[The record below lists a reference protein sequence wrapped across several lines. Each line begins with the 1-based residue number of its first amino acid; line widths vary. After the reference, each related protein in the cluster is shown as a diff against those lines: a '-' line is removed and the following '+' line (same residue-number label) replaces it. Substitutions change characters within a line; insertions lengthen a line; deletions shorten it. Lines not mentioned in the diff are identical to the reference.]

1 MTVARSLAAA
11 LCAGVLAA
19 CTTTTTTVTTSG
31 GETVTKGAP
40 AKAAERPD
48 ARSGGADARTRARAR
63 ADLAAGYY
71 RSGQLAIAL
80 EEARRASSIDPT
92 FAEAYGLLGLI
103 YMDMNDRREAEDNFQ
118 RALRLEPVS
127 SELANNYGW
136 FLCQTGRERESIE
149 YYERALRDPL
159 YATPARAAQNAGS
172 CLLKVKDYAAAEKY
186 LRRSFELDA
195 SSAATKYQLA
205 RVYLATGQKDRATF
219 YYNLLARSVE
229 SSPETLWLGLRI
241 ARANGDLRTES
252 QLANELRERFPRSPE
267 VAALARGEFD
277 E

>member
-1 MTVARSLAAA
+1 MTVARSLCVV
-11 LCAGVLAA
+11 LCAGLLAA
-19 CTTTTTTVTTSG
+19 CTTTTTTVSSSG
-31 GETVTKGAP
+31 GETVTKNVGKP
-40 AKAAERPD
+40 AERPD
-48 ARSGGADARTRARAR
+48 TRAGSADARTRARAR

-71 RSGQLAIAL
+71 RSGQMAIAL
-80 EEARRASSIDPT
+80 EEARRAIGIDPN

-103 YMDMNDRREAEDNFQ
+103 YMDMNEQREADENFQ
-118 RALRLEPVS
+118 RALRLDPAS
-127 SELANNYGW
+127 SVLANNYGW

-149 YYERALRDPL
+149 YFERSLRDPL

-172 CLLKVKDYAAAEKY
+172 CLVKLKEYPAAEKY

-195 SSAATKYQLA
+195 SSPATKYQLS
-205 RVYLATGQKDRATF
+205 RTYLAMGQIDRATF

-229 SSPETLWLGLRI
+229 STSETLWLGLRI

-267 VAALARGEFD
+267 VSALARGDFNE
-277 E
+277 

>member
-1 MTVARSLAAA
+1 MARWLGWA
-11 LCAGVLAA
+11 LCIGTLAG
-19 CTTTTTTVTTSG
+19 CTTTTVTTSS
-31 GETVTKGAP
+31 GEVVAKGPERTV
-40 AKAAERPD
+40 
-48 ARSGGADARTRARAR
+48 ARAGEADARTRARAR

-80 EEARRASSIDPT
+80 EEARRATTIDPN
-92 FAEAYGLLGLI
+92 FADAYGLLGLI
-103 YMDMNDRREAEDNFQ
+103 YMEMNERREAEDNFQ
-118 RALRLEPVS
+118 RALRLDPTG

-149 YYERALRDPL
+149 YFDRALRDPL
-159 YATPARAAQNAGS
+159 YATPARAGQNAGT
-172 CLLKVKDYAAAEKY
+172 CLLKVKDYAGAERY

-195 SSAATKYQLA
+195 ASPTTKYMLA
-205 RVYLATGQKDRATF
+205 RVYLATGQVDRATF

-229 SSPETLWLGLRI
+229 SSPETLWLGLRV

-252 QLANELRERFPRSPE
+252 QLANELRQRFPRSSE
-267 VAALARGEFD
+267 VALLARGEFN